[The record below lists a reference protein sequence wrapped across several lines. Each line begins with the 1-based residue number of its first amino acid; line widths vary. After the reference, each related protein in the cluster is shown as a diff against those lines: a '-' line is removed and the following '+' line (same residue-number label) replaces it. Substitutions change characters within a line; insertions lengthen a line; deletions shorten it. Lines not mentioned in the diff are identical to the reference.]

1 MFSSRAKRFKR
12 DGDRHWAMA
21 KAGLGAYHYGKA
33 KFCYDQSKANQL
45 KAAQAAASGA
55 REGQSH
61 RRTREIPVI
70 IPPAFSCANRRSRS
84 NSADTARIPWRARPN
99 GDSRPFS

>member
-1 MFSSRAKRFKR
+1 MVAEQFRFNRTQPARFLRLIAGKGLTMGFYSSPEDMFSSRAKRFKR

-55 REGQSH
+55 TFKKGK
-61 RRTREIPVI
+61 
-70 IPPAFSCANRRSRS
+70 
-84 NSADTARIPWRARPN
+84 
-99 GDSRPFS
+99 